1 VHKIRLRYIKTIF
14 FSLFSLED
22 SFPDRILEGV
32 EEGAECWEQG
42 RRTAAV
48 VASVAAAVGG
58 TVVVSSGSTV
68 PPSTYSPKMARS
80 SPRGS
85 VPSHLKSQVKIN
97 PFIVS
102 RSYKKIISS
111 VPLVG

>member
-58 TVVVSSGSTV
+58 TVVTSGSTA

-85 VPSHLKSQVKIN
+85 VPSHLKSQVK
-97 PFIVS
+97 
-102 RSYKKIISS
+102 
-111 VPLVG
+111 LTH